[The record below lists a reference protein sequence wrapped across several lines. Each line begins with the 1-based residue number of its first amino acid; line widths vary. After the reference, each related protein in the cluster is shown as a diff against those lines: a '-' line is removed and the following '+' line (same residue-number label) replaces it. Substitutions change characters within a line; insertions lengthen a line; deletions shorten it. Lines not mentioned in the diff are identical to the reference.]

1 VSSCDEV
8 YGGHGRF
15 RHSQVVEGP
24 DVVPIRFGDD
34 GWFDILWR
42 LCVDLEPLVAE
53 FEQETGS
60 QFEVL

>member
-1 VSSCDEV
+1 
-8 YGGHGRF
+8 
-15 RHSQVVEGP
+15 
-24 DVVPIRFGDD
+24 VPIRFGDD